1 MKGVKMTHLT
11 QAERDR
17 NTHEYF
23 KAFAIEQQKRNALR
37 HEAIV
42 ASNPWL
48 LQVRNIQKMLNERE
62 AN

>member
-1 MKGVKMTHLT
+1 MSLIT

-23 KAFAIEQQKRNALR
+23 KGFALEQQKRNQIR

-42 ASNPWL
+42 AANPWL
-48 LQVRNIQKMLNERE
+48 LQVRNIQKMLNESE